1 MSQLELY
8 QLQNGYRY
16 NSDTLFLYDFIS
28 ASKLMGDILDVGCG
42 CGILGL
48 LVARDSSVILKGI
61 DINPINVQ
69 ISQHNASVNGIA
81 AEFIAKDFS
90 EFRSEIKF
98 DFIISN
104 PPFYHFG
111 VTKSQNEH
119 IANSRYNDSLSLEQF
134 LAGANRNLKP
144 KGVLY
149 FCYDAKQI
157 GLILALLVKFK
168 LNLTKLKFVH
178 SKRGQNAKLALFEA
192 KKSSKSLCEI
202 LPPLIVFDGD
212 NFSLEASEIFKKANT
227 ISKVYEC

>member
-1 MSQLELY
+1 
-8 QLQNGYRY
+8 
-16 NSDTLFLYDFIS
+16 
-28 ASKLMGDILDVGCG
+28 
-42 CGILGL
+42 
-48 LVARDSSVILKGI
+48 
-61 DINPINVQ
+61 
-69 ISQHNASVNGIA
+69 
-81 AEFIAKDFS
+81 
-90 EFRSEIKF
+90 
-98 DFIISN
+98 
-104 PPFYHFG
+104 
-111 VTKSQNEH
+111 
-119 IANSRYNDSLSLEQF
+119 
-134 LAGANRNLKP
+134 
-144 KGVLY
+144 VLY

>member
-8 QLQNGYRY
+8 QLENGYRY

-28 ASKLMGDILDVGCG
+28 ASKLRGDILDVGCG

-69 ISQHNASVNGIA
+69 ISQYNASVNGIT
-81 AEFIAKDFS
+81 AEFITGDFS
-90 EFRSEIKF
+90 EFKSEIKF

-104 PPFYHFG
+104 PPFYHSN
-111 VTKSQNEH
+111 VIKSPNSH
-119 IANSRYNDSLSLEQF
+119 IAKSRYSNSLSLEQF
-134 LAGANRNLKP
+134 LASCNRNLKP

-157 GLILALLVKFK
+157 RDILVLFDKFK
-168 LNLTKLKFVH
+168 LNLTKMKFVYP
-178 SKRGQNAKLALFEA
+178 KINQNAKIVLIEA
-192 KKSSKSLCEI
+192 KKSSKSMCEI
-202 LPPLIVFDGD
+202 LPPLVVFDGD
-212 NFSLEASEIFKKANT
+212 EFSIETKEIFKKANT
-227 ISKVYEC
+227 ISKVYK

>member
-1 MSQLELY
+1 MGQLELY

-16 NSDTLFLYDFIS
+16 NSDTLFLYDFIG
-28 ASKLMGDILDVGCG
+28 SKPKGQILDVGCG

-48 LVARDSSVILKGI
+48 LVARDNEIKLTGI
-61 DINPINVQ
+61 DIDPLNVQ

-81 AEFIAKDFS
+81 GEFIAEDFIKFKS
-90 EFRSEIKF
+90 DIKF

-111 VTKSQNEH
+111 VTKSQNKH

-157 GLILALLVKFK
+157 GWILALLVKFK
-168 LNLTKLKFVH
+168 LNLTKLRFVH

-212 NFSLEASEIFKKANT
+212 NFSVDAREIFNKANT
-227 ISKVYEC
+227 ISKVYK

>member
-1 MSQLELY
+1 MGQLELY

-16 NSDTLFLYDFIS
+16 NSDTLFLYDFIN
-28 ASKLMGDILDVGCG
+28 ASKLRGDIIDVGCG

-48 LVARDSSVILKGI
+48 LVARDNEIKLTGI
-61 DINPINVQ
+61 DIDPLNVQ
-69 ISQHNASVNGIA
+69 ISRHNASVNGIA
-81 AEFIAKDFS
+81 GEFITGDFS
-90 EFRSEIKF
+90 EFKSEIKF

-111 VTKSQNEH
+111 VTKSQNQH

>member
-8 QLQNGYRY
+8 QLKNGYRY

-28 ASKLMGDILDVGCG
+28 TNKLRGDILDVGCG

-81 AEFIAKDFS
+81 GEFIAEDFS
-90 EFRSEIKF
+90 KFKSDIKF

-104 PPFYHFG
+104 PPFYHTN
-111 VTKSQNEH
+111 VTKSQNKH
-119 IANSRYNDSLSLEQF
+119 IANSRYSDSLSLEEF
-134 LAGANRNLKP
+134 LASCNRNIKP

-157 GLILALLVKFK
+157 GWILALLVKFK
-168 LNLTKLKFVH
+168 LNLTKLRFVH

>member
-8 QLQNGYRY
+8 QLKNGYRY

-28 ASKLMGDILDVGCG
+28 ANKLRGDILDVGCG

-48 LVARDSSVILKGI
+48 LVARDNEIKLTGI
-61 DINPINVQ
+61 DIDPLNVQ
-69 ISQHNASVNGIA
+69 ISQHNASVNGIT
-81 AEFIAKDFS
+81 AEFITGDFS
-90 EFRSEIKF
+90 EFKSDIKF

-104 PPFYHFG
+104 PPFYHTN
-111 VTKSQNEH
+111 VTKSQNKH
-119 IANSRYNDSLSLEQF
+119 IANSRYSDFLSLEEF
-134 LAGANRNLKP
+134 LASCNRNIKP

-157 GLILALLVKFK
+157 GDIIPLLSKFK
-168 LNLTKLKFVH
+168 LNLTKLKFIY
-178 SKRGQNAKLALFEA
+178 SKDNQNAKLVLIEA

>member
-1 MSQLELY
+1 MNQLELY

-16 NSDTLFLYDFIS
+16 NSDTLFLYDFIG
-28 ASKLMGDILDVGCG
+28 SKPKGQILDVGCG

-69 ISQHNASVNGIA
+69 ISQHNANVNGMA
-81 AEFIAKDFS
+81 GEFIAEDFS
-90 EFRSEIKF
+90 KFKSDIKF

-104 PPFYHFG
+104 PPFYHAN

-157 GLILALLVKFK
+157 GWILALLVKFK
-168 LNLTKLKFVH
+168 LNLTKLRFVH

>member
-1 MSQLELY
+1 MGQLELY

-28 ASKLMGDILDVGCG
+28 ASKLRGDILDVGCG

-48 LVARDSSVILKGI
+48 LVARDNEIKLTGI
-61 DINPINVQ
+61 DIDPLNVQ
-69 ISQHNASVNGIA
+69 ISQHNASINGIA
-81 AEFIAKDFS
+81 GEFIAEDFS
-90 EFRSEIKF
+90 KFKSDIKF

-104 PPFYHFG
+104 PPFYHANA
-111 VTKSQNEH
+111 TKSQNKH